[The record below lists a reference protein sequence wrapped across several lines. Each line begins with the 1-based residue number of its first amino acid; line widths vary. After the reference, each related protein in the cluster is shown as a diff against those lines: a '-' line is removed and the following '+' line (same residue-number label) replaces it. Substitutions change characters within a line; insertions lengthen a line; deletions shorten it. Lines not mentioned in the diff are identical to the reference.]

1 MEEHQPQSRR
11 QEFTS
16 HVKRAGKSVLKQ
28 WGSLIPKEFWLFG
41 RDATHEML
49 LAMRTVVDGAIDV
62 IDPEGEAA
70 PKTATRTQAR
80 SKKKIEIE
88 G

>member
-1 MEEHQPQSRR
+1 MEEQQLQSRT

-16 HVKRAGKSVLKQ
+16 HVKQAGKSVLKQ
-28 WGSLIPKEFWLFG
+28 WGSLIPKEFWVFG
-41 RDATHEML
+41 QDATREML

-62 IDPEGEAA
+62 IDPEAEAA
-70 PKTATRTQAR
+70 PKPADKSQGR
-80 SKKKIEIE
+80 SKKKIDIE